1 MNLWT
6 FFQRNNFD
14 PQNAG
19 ALTHKMQV
27 RLNVYL
33 QLSNAEEKCKL
44 DRVTFM
50 TVSLLDPY
58 LVSQT

>member
-1 MNLWT
+1 MSLWT

-27 RLNVYL
+27 RLNVNL
-33 QLSNAEEKCKL
+33 QLLRAKEKCKL
-44 DRVTFM
+44 GVVAFM
-50 TVSLLDPY
+50 TVSWLDPY
-58 LVSQT
+58 LVLQT

>member
-1 MNLWT
+1 MSLWT

-33 QLSNAEEKCKL
+33 QLLRADEKCKL
-44 DRVTFM
+44 GVFAFM
-50 TVSLLDPY
+50 TVSWLDPY
-58 LVSQT
+58 LVLQT